1 MPAVTSGVFV
11 GLYWHCVITILTLS
25 NDPREALTPLVVIR
39 GKIGGVEIDSATI
52 MPILLVLIAI
62 AVVSVAV
69 ASVFGKLTLRGMPAP
84 MTGEVFTPA
93 TDGSLSA
100 QTITTASLPLAF
112 RGYNVEHVDRLLDA
126 ASAAI
131 TARDKQIAELTGTAD
146 GELTTESQD
155 LIDAVAADDDIEDFD
170 SESSTSST
178 DSAALDDDSGD
189 NNSGDNNIDL
199 DKTD

>member
-1 MPAVTSGVFV
+1 M
-11 GLYWHCVITILTLS
+11 
-25 NDPREALTPLVVIR
+25 VVR
-39 GKIGGVEIDSATI
+39 GKIGGVENDSATI

-69 ASVFGKLTLRGMPAP
+69 AALFGKLTLRGMPAP
-84 MTGEVFTPA
+84 MKGEVFTPA

-100 QTITTASLPLAF
+100 QTITTASLPLAL

-131 TARDKQIAELTGTAD
+131 TARDQKIAELTGDTDGQLTA
-146 GELTTESQD
+146 ESQD
-155 LIDAVAADDDIEDFD
+155 LIDAIAADEDLDETANDNQDGDDK
-170 SESSTSST
+170 
-178 DSAALDDDSGD
+178 
-189 NNSGDNNIDL
+189 IDL